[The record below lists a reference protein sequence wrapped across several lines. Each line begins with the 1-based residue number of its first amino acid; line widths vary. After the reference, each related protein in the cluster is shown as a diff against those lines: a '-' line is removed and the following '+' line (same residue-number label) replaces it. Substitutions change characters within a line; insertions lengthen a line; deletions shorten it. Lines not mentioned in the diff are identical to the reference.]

1 MQRNLKQ
8 RNLKQRKRETIHDWI
23 LRIAVDLDMTVEQKD
38 VMLEVAKQSYIQG
51 SNDADELNKKYR
63 R

>member
-1 MQRNLKQ
+1 MK

-23 LRIAVDLDMTVEQKD
+23 LRIAVALDMTSEQME
-38 VMLEVAKQSYIQG
+38 VMQEVAKQSYIQG

>member
-1 MQRNLKQ
+1 MK
-8 RNLKQRKRETIHDWI
+8 RNLKQRKRETIYDWI
-23 LRIAVDLDMTVEQKD
+23 LRLSVDLDMTVEQKD

-51 SNDADELNKKYR
+51 SNDAYELNKRYR

>member
-1 MQRNLKQ
+1 MRSKL
-8 RNLKQRKRETIHDWI
+8 LKRENEKIHDWI
-23 LRIAVDLDMTVEQKD
+23 LRISVALDMTVEQKD

-63 R
+63 Q

>member
-1 MQRNLKQ
+1 MQRNIK
-8 RNLKQRKRETIHDWI
+8 KRKKESIHDWI

>member
-8 RNLKQRKRETIHDWI
+8 RKKESIHDWI
-23 LRIAVDLDMTVEQKD
+23 LRIAIALDMTNEQ
-38 VMLEVAKQSYIQG
+38 MEAMQEVAKQSYIQG
-51 SNDADELNKKYR
+51 SNDATELNKKYR

>member
-8 RNLKQRKRETIHDWI
+8 RKKESIHDWI
-23 LRIAVDLDMTVEQKD
+23 LRIAIALDMTSEQ
-38 VMLEVAKQSYIQG
+38 MEAMQEVAKQSYIQG
-51 SNDADELNKKYR
+51 SNDATELNKKYR

>member
-8 RNLKQRKRETIHDWI
+8 RKKESIHDWI
-23 LRIAVDLDMTVEQKD
+23 LRIAVALDMTNEQ
-38 VMLEVAKQSYIQG
+38 MEAMQEVAKQSYIQG
-51 SNDADELNKKYR
+51 SNDADELNKTYR

>member
-1 MQRNLKQ
+1 MK
-8 RNLKQRKRETIHDWI
+8 RNLKQRKKESIHDWI

-38 VMLEVAKQSYIQG
+38 VILEVAKQSYIQG

>member
-8 RNLKQRKRETIHDWI
+8 RKKESIHDWI

>member
-8 RNLKQRKRETIHDWI
+8 RKKESIHDWI
-23 LRIAVDLDMTVEQKD
+23 LRIAVALDMTNEQ
-38 VMLEVAKQSYIQG
+38 MEAMQEVAKQSYIQG

-63 R
+63 L

>member
-8 RNLKQRKRETIHDWI
+8 RKKESIHDWI
-23 LRIAVDLDMTVEQKD
+23 LRIAVDLDMTSEQ
-38 VMLEVAKQSYIQG
+38 MEAMQEVAKQSYIQG
-51 SNDADELNKKYR
+51 SNDATELNKKYR

>member
-1 MQRNLKQ
+1 MK
-8 RNLKQRKRETIHDWI
+8 RNLKQRKRETIYDWI
-23 LRIAVDLDMTVEQKD
+23 LRLSVDLDMTVEQKD
-38 VMLEVAKQSYIQG
+38 VMLEVAKQSYIKG

>member
-1 MQRNLKQ
+1 MK

-23 LRIAVDLDMTVEQKD
+23 LRISVALDMTNEQ
-38 VMLEVAKQSYIQG
+38 MEAMQEVAKQSYIQG

>member
-1 MQRNLKQ
+1 MK
-8 RNLKQRKRETIHDWI
+8 RNLKQRKRETIYDWI
-23 LRIAVDLDMTVEQKD
+23 LRLSVDLDMTVEQKD